1 MTDYT
6 PRPVRN
12 YEADIDGAMAGC
24 YRCQGFTPEEREAHK
39 TRVMAEVIAKQST
52 PPNLLPE
59 TVWPNGRFRT
69 PKRKQMRR

>member
-6 PRPVRN
+6 PRPVRD
-12 YEADIDGAMAGC
+12 YEADIDHAMADC
-24 YRCQGFTPEEREAHK
+24 YRCQGLTPEQREQHK
-39 TRVMAEVIAKQST
+39 TKCMAEVIAKQST

-69 PKRKQMRR
+69 PKRKQTRR